1 MKNSSYIY
9 IYSQQNKNFRAMS
22 WYTKWK
28 EERKT
33 KSSAKKSAS
42 SYWYDTYDT
51 SFDYLEE
58 YGDWGKAKFSDFKKT
73 HDLYKLAS
81 VRRAVSNFVQIVTQK
96 NIPVTYATK
105 SDSKTDGKRVILSAD
120 VNDKFDVSVGL
131 ALHEGSHIVLS
142 DFALLKSMA
151 DMFGMFRS
159 TLHSVEHTNR
169 QCVANDAMLQYPDKK
184 SYDDALSNYIMRH
197 PKYIDS
203 FNQIYLSTGKIGS
216 KGDITQEV
224 FDVLSGLTNW
234 IEDRRIDNFIFKS
247 APGYRDYYTSMY
259 NHYFNDKVVTKGIA
273 SDEYTDEDWN
283 SYMFRII
290 NLMNENTNLS
300 KLKGLRSVYRKLDL
314 KNIQRLQSSTDSLNL
329 AIDIVSEILN
339 YVPMKPQDQQQA
351 AGKGSGNNPDGEP
364 GNDDTTD
371 VNEMGDGQNN
381 QMGGM
386 SGQTPDVSG
395 QQSDEQTD
403 SKDKLSKTA
412 LEQLIKKFQKQKD
425 FINGDIKKKNI
436 TKQENDKL
444 DSIDE
449 SGTELVRVGGDYT
462 NHRGEKIGKGVDC
475 IVVKKLTDKI
485 LEDSDFPFS
494 SKNWSTGQVNRWA
507 EAEVNKGIV
516 LGTILGKKL
525 QLRGETRETIFSR
538 LKKGKIDA
546 RMIAS
551 LGFENENV
559 FYTNEIDQY
568 KKANLHISID
578 YSGSMSGEKLRKAI
592 TSTTAI
598 VKACSMARNVAVQV
612 SIRST
617 EGSGRSLPYIAVIY
631 DSRKDSFKTFCR
643 YISTLNCSNTT
654 PEGLCF
660 EAIHK
665 QLIPT
670 DTNVDSYFLN
680 MSDGQPYYSI
690 SNGNDHISYGG
701 DSAAEH
707 TNRQVKKMQAN
718 GINILSYFITERD
731 SSQFEHS
738 EDWRV
743 FKQCYGSDAKFV
755 DTNNVLQIAKTMNQM
770 FLKKS

>member
-1 MKNSSYIY
+1 
-9 IYSQQNKNFRAMS
+9 MS

-28 EERKT
+28 EEVKSKKT
-33 KSSAKKSAS
+33 SSKKSAS

-58 YGDWGKAKFSDFKKT
+58 YGDWGKSKFSDFKKT

-81 VRRAVSNFVQIVTQK
+81 VRRAIANFVQIVTQK
-96 NIPVTYATK
+96 SIPVTYATK

-142 DFALLKSMA
+142 DFNMLKLMS
-151 DMFGMFRS
+151 DMFETS
-159 TLHSVEHTNR
+159 KSIVWQTTNENKK
-169 QCVANDAMLQYPDKK
+169 CEANGALILYPSKK
-184 SYDDALSNYIMRH
+184 SYDDIFS
-197 PKYIDS
+197 KYISKNPIYAQPLND
-203 FNQIYLSTGKIGS
+203 IYLSTGKIGS
-216 KGDITQEV
+216 KGDITEEV
-224 FDVLSGLTNW
+224 FNVLSGLTNW

-259 NHYFNDKVVTKGIA
+259 DHYFNDKVVTKGIA
-273 SDEYTDEDWN
+273 SDEYTDEDWE

-290 NLMNENTNLS
+290 NLMNENTDLS

-314 KNIQRLQSSTDSLNL
+314 KNINRLQSSLDSLNL
-329 AIDIVSEILN
+329 AVDIVAEILK
-339 YVPMKPQDQQQA
+339 YVPMKPQDAQQQGG
-351 AGKGSGNNPDGEP
+351 GKGEGDSESGEQNPA
-364 GNDDTTD
+364 D
-371 VNEMGDGQNN
+371 VNETGDGENN
-381 QMGGM
+381 QMGSAPSNMDSQGEE
-386 SGQTPDVSG
+386 ST
-395 QQSDEQTD
+395 EETD
-403 SKDKLSKTA
+403 SDSKTQMSKTA
-412 LEQLIKKFQKQKD
+412 KQQLDKKYQKQKD
-425 FINGDIKKKNI
+425 FLNGDIKKKNI

-449 SGTELVRVGGDYT
+449 SGTELVRVGSDYT
-462 NHRGEKIGKGVDC
+462 NQSGEKIGKGVDC

-485 LEDSDFPFS
+485 LVDQDFPFTS
-494 SKNWSTGQVNRWA
+494 TNWTTGEVHRWA
-507 EAEVNKGIV
+507 NEEVNKGTI

-525 QLRGETRETIFSR
+525 QLRGESRETIFSR

-551 LGFENENV
+551 LGYDNENV

-578 YSGSMSGEKLRKAI
+578 YSGSMSGDKLRKAI
-592 TSTTAI
+592 VCTTAI

-612 SIRST
+612 SVRST
-617 EGSGRSLPYIAVIY
+617 ESSGRALPYIAVIY
-631 DSRKDSFKTFCR
+631 DSRRDSFKTFCR
-643 YISTLNCSNTT
+643 YISSLNCSNTT

-660 EAIHK
+660 EAIQK

-670 DTNVDSYFLN
+670 DANVDSYFLN

-690 SNGNDHISYGG
+690 GNGTDSINYGG
-701 DSAAEH
+701 DNAADH
-707 TNRQVKKMQAN
+707 TNRQVKKMQGN
-718 GINILSYFITERD
+718 GINILSYFITEGSMR
-731 SSQFEHS
+731 SFEHS
-738 EDWRV
+738 DDWRI
-743 FKQCYGSDAKFV
+743 FKQCYGNDAKYV
-755 DTNNVLQIAKTMNQM
+755 DTSNVFQIAKTMNEL

>member
-1 MKNSSYIY
+1 
-9 IYSQQNKNFRAMS
+9 MS

-28 EERKT
+28 EEVKSK
-33 KSSAKKSAS
+33 KSSSKKSAS

-58 YGDWGKAKFSDFKKT
+58 YGDWGKTKFTDFKKT

-81 VRRAVSNFVQIVTQK
+81 VRRAIANFVQIVTQK
-96 NIPVTYATK
+96 SIPVTYATK

-142 DFALLKSMA
+142 DFKLLQIMQE
-151 DMFGMFRS
+151 MFTTS
-159 TLHSVEHTNR
+159 KNIVWQTTNENKK
-169 QCVANDAMLQYPDKK
+169 CEANGASLTYPSKA
-184 SYDDALSNYIMRH
+184 SYDDIYH
-197 PKYIDS
+197 KYIKNYPTYTNALND
-203 FNQIYLSTGKIGS
+203 IYLSTGKIGS
-216 KGDITQEV
+216 KGNITEEV
-224 FDVLSGLTNW
+224 FNVLNGLTNW

-259 NHYFNDKVVTKGIA
+259 DHYFNDKVVTKGIA
-273 SDEYTDEDWN
+273 SDEYTDEDWE

-290 NLMNENTNLS
+290 NLMNENTDLS

-314 KNIQRLQSSTDSLNL
+314 KNINRLQSSNDSLNL
-329 AIDIVSEILN
+329 AIDVVSEILK
-339 YVPMKPQDQQQA
+339 YVPMNPQESQKQGG
-351 AGKGSGNNPDGEP
+351 GKGEGDSESGEQNPA
-364 GNDDTTD
+364 D
-371 VNEMGDGQNN
+371 VNETGEGEDN
-381 QMGGM
+381 QMGGAPSNM
-386 SGQTPDVSG
+386 GSQGEESTEETDG
-395 QQSDEQTD
+395 D
-403 SKDKLSKTA
+403 SKTQMSKTA
-412 LEQLIKKFQKQKD
+412 KQQLDKKYQKQKD
-425 FINGDIKKKNI
+425 FINGDIKKKSI

-449 SGTELVRVGGDYT
+449 SGTELVRVGSDYQ

-475 IVVKKLTDKI
+475 IVVKRLTDKI
-485 LEDSDFPFS
+485 LSDSEFPFT
-494 SKNWSTGQVNRWA
+494 STDWKTGEVNRWA
-507 EAEVNKGIV
+507 TTEVNKGIV

-551 LGFENENV
+551 LGYDNENV
-559 FYTNEIDQY
+559 FYTNEVDQY

-592 TSTTAI
+592 VSTTAI

-617 EGSGRSLPYIAVIY
+617 EGGGKSLPYIAVIY
-631 DSRKDSFKTFCR
+631 DSRKDSFKTFCK
-643 YISTLNCSNTT
+643 YISSLNCSNTT

-660 EAIHK
+660 EAIQK

-690 SNGNDHISYGG
+690 GNGNDSISYCGEN
-701 DSAAEH
+701 AAEH
-707 TNRQVKKMQAN
+707 TNRQVKKMQSN
-718 GINILSYFITERD
+718 GINLLSYFITERA
-731 SSQFEHS
+731 SSNFEDT

-743 FKQCYGSDAKFV
+743 FKKCYGTDAKFV
-755 DTNNVLQIAKTMNQM
+755 DTNNVFQIAKTMNEL